1 MIKQIPDHPAYAVS
15 DLGKVYAIRPD
26 GLVEL
31 KKDISTGYP
40 RVKMDGKKHY
50 VSNLV
55 ARVFIDP
62 PRDSNYKVFYIDG
75 NKLNCDAKNLTYLSE
90 SDIKRYSQ
98 YSTEYRQQFLGVWG

>member
-1 MIKQIPDHPAYAVS
+1 MVKQIPEHPSYAVS
-15 DLGKVYAIRPD
+15 DSGNVYSITSS

-40 RVKMDGKKHY
+40 RVKLDGTKIY

-55 ARVFIDP
+55 ADAFLRIP
-62 PRDSNYKVFYIDG
+62 ENPRYKVFYIDG
-75 NKLNCDAKNLTYLSE
+75 NKLNCDVNNLTWLSE

-98 YSTEYRQQFLGVWG
+98 YTVEYRQQILGEW